1 MAKTL
6 EIEFRVLHFIN
17 ANAPVTSIQ
26 IAQAL
31 NIDSQEMLDIL
42 REGARHNFIKREYD
56 EDNRCIVYLLGSRGR
71 HAIEEAQIA
80 EQIKRRD
87 PDLLLERI
95 AELETQLALANSALR
110 ASMQLN
116 EELINDSGEDESPGK
131 FMVSVDGASSPRH
144 IHNSE
149 EEARVEAMRLA
160 ELATN
165 VTKPVR
171 VLKLVDTLIVSTST
185 VKTAQWSSELGENE
199 APANC
204 TEQCGHCKEQCR
216 A

>member
-6 EIEFRVLHFIN
+6 EIEFRVLHFIH
-17 ANAPVTSIQ
+17 ANAPATSIQ

-31 NIDSQEMLDIL
+31 KIDSQEMLDIL
-42 REGARHNFIKREYD
+42 REGVRHNFIKREYD

-71 HAIEEAQIA
+71 NAIEEAQIA

-95 AELETQLALANSALR
+95 AELEFQLALSNRALR

-116 EELINDSGEDESPGK
+116 EELINNSEEDESPGK
-131 FMVSVDGASSPRH
+131 FMVSVDGASAPRH
-144 IHNSE
+144 IHGTE
-149 EEARVEAMRLA
+149 DEARAEAMRIA
-160 ELATN
+160 HMAINHKTI
-165 VTKPVR
+165 R
-171 VLKLVDTLIVSTST
+171 VLKLVDTLNVSVDT
-185 VKTAQWSSELGENE
+185 VKTATWSSGIEEGE

-204 TEQCGHCKEQCR
+204 TEHCGHCKEQCR

>member
-6 EIEFRVLHFIN
+6 EIEFRVLHFIH
-17 ANAPVTSIQ
+17 ANAPATSIQ

-31 NIDSQEMLDIL
+31 KIDSQEMLDIL
-42 REGARHNFIKREYD
+42 REGVRHNFIKREYD
-56 EDNRCIVYLLGSRGR
+56 EDNSCIVYLLGSRGR

-95 AELETQLALANSALR
+95 AELESQLALANSALR

-116 EELINDSGEDESPGK
+116 EELINDSGKDGSSGK
-131 FMVSVDGASSPRH
+131 FMVSVDGKHAPKQ
-144 IHNSE
+144 IHDTE
-149 EEARVEAMRLA
+149 ESARAEALRIAGIDNK
-160 ELATN
+160 ATI
-165 VTKPVR
+165 R
-171 VLKLVDTLIVSTST
+171 VLKLVDTLNVSIST
-185 VKTAQWSSELGENE
+185 VKSAEWSSDLEQGE

-204 TEQCGHCKEQCR
+204 TEHCGHCKEQCH

>member
-56 EDNRCIVYLLGSRGR
+56 EDNCCIVYLLGSRGR

-80 EQIKRRD
+80 QQAKHRD
-87 PDLLLERI
+87 PDFLLERI
-95 AELETQLALANSALR
+95 AELETQLALANSALL

-116 EELINDSGEDESPGK
+116 EELINDSGEDESHGK
-131 FMVSVDGASSPRH
+131 FMVSVDGKYAPTH
-144 IHNSE
+144 IHDTE
-149 EEARVEAMRLA
+149 ESARAEALRIAGIDNK
-160 ELATN
+160 ATI
-165 VTKPVR
+165 R
-171 VLKLVDTLIVSTST
+171 VLKLVDTLNVSTNT
-185 VKTAQWSSELGENE
+185 VKSAEWSSDLEQGE

-204 TEQCGHCKEQCR
+204 TEHCGHCKEQCR

>member
-6 EIEFRVLHFIN
+6 EIEFRVLHFIS

-56 EDNRCIVYLLGSRGR
+56 EDNGCIVYLLGSRGR

-80 EQIKRRD
+80 QQAKHRD
-87 PDLLLERI
+87 PDFLLERI
-95 AELETQLALANSALR
+95 AELESQLALANSALR

-116 EELINDSGEDESPGK
+116 EELINDSGEDESSGK
-131 FMVSVDGASSPRH
+131 FMVSVDGAGAPRH
-144 IHNSE
+144 IHGTE
-149 EEARVEAMRLA
+149 DEARAEAMRIASRNNNL
-160 ELATN
+160 T
-165 VTKPVR
+165 TTIR
-171 VLKLVDTLIVSTST
+171 VLKLVDTLNVSTNT
-185 VKTAQWSSELGENE
+185 VKSAEWSSNLEQGE

-204 TEQCGHCKEQCR
+204 TEHCGHCKEQCR